1 MRDILLF
8 LIDDW
13 IVFFLAC
20 VFELSGD
27 GTGGPLPFCFDIVGK
42 KEETGM
48 RHLGS

>member
-27 GTGGPLPFCFDIVGK
+27 GTGGGHNKAIVPSVCVCVCGCV
-42 KEETGM
+42 
-48 RHLGS
+48 SV